1 MNYKIKPWIKRII
14 MALVLVIFV
23 MGLNTSSIFSS
34 NSLDIDDFDE
44 EVGFVALAIK
54 DKQEKPVEVPNV
66 VETTKPAV
74 VNAPQS
80 NETSTN
86 AVVNAPK
93 SYETTTNTA
102 TVSDGL
108 LYGSLTGY
116 SADCPLCGGKLAC
129 TQYDVYRNG
138 VVTYPDATY
147 GDVRIVAS
155 SSNLPCGS
163 IVAINS
169 SLTEGAMYAI
179 VLDRGVGGNNLDL
192 LVATEAEAYN
202 NIGRKSVSYQVVRSG
217 W

>member
-1 MNYKIKPWIKRII
+1 MNYKLKPWIKRII
-14 MALVLVIFV
+14 MIIILVIFM

-34 NSLDIDDFDE
+34 NSLDIDEFDE
-44 EVGFVALAIK
+44 EVGFIALAVK
-54 DKQEKPVEVPNV
+54 NEQKKPAPVPVV

-74 VNAPQS
+74 NYAPQ
-80 NETSTN
+80 
-86 AVVNAPK
+86 
-93 SYETTTNTA
+93 SYETTVNTTTGNDA
-102 TVSDGL
+102 L
-108 LYGSLTGY
+108 LYGSMTGY
-116 SADCPLCGGKLAC
+116 SADCPLCGGHLAC
-129 TQYDVYRNG
+129 TSYDVYRNG

-155 SSNLPCGS
+155 SRNLPCGS

-192 LVATEAEAYN
+192 LVASEAEAYN
-202 NIGRKSVSYQVVRSG
+202 AIGRKSVSYQVVRSG